1 MDQSQM
7 LSIVG
12 GLYDKLVK
20 DVAAVVQKEIGATA
34 LANIALDPTIFR
46 SMVQDLVE
54 SDSAMRDTIRDLI
67 TDHMDGYDI
76 TNNREFSV
84 LAQKV
89 DDLDTEQDDLK
100 SKVDELEEQSID
112 ADNDEFADA
121 VRAVIRN
128 NI

>member
-54 SDSAMRDTIRDLI
+54 RDSAMRDTIRDLI
-67 TDHMDGYDI
+67 TDHMDNYDI
-76 TNNREFSV
+76 TDNRAFSV

-89 DDLDTEQDDLK
+89 DDLDTEQADLK